1 MTLTTTSIPLPSAP
15 SNLKLHIPSVS
26 LFQYAPAAACIP
38 RLPADGVVVVVLLS
52 PDAGEAGGASLS
64 EVGFLGAWWGVEE
77 EEGAVCWIMTLLTM
91 YLWEGRPEGGGDSLM
106 RDWRVLF
113 CVVSVSMA

>member
-1 MTLTTTSIPLPSAP
+1 M
-15 SNLKLHIPSVS
+15 
-26 LFQYAPAAACIP
+26 P
-38 RLPADGVVVVVLLS
+38 RLPAAAAAAAAVLRPAPVESLV
-52 PDAGEAGGASLS
+52 PEAELEDSGGGDMAC
-64 EVGFLGAWWGVEE
+64 VGCCCCAVEDEE
-77 EEGAVCWIMTLLTM
+77 EEDVGAVCWIMTLLTM